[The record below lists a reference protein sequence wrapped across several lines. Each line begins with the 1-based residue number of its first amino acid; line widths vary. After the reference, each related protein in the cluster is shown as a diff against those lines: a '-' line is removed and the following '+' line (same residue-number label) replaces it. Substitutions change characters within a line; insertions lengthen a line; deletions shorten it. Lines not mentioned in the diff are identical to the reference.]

1 MNECLGKVK
10 VGLHLFNFKEKT
22 DLKNAT
28 GIDTL
33 SFAKKVHLASFEFNV
48 NNKILINSKI
58 YQVI

>member
-1 MNECLGKVK
+1 MK
-10 VGLHLFNFKEKT
+10 VGLDLSNSKAKT

-33 SFAKKVHLASFEFNV
+33 SFAKKVHLASLEFNV

-58 YQVI
+58 YQVIYAI